1 LWKGTL
7 LLFSPFSLTRASP
20 LFFTSLS
27 VDEQPLTE
35 FPVLESSSAA
45 RWKISGTL
53 FNLWNNNLL
62 QKEASLPHSC
72 CRLVSFISS
81 TYLICCLS
89 CLFACIPN
97 TKVTTTIPHS
107 SYLHFNSQNH
117 SSFITLYTLKHLDL
131 VINDPSSVYF
141 VCIACFTVTQWL
153 LRTHHHGHSHLRN
166 HTLFT
171 YHISFILSLSYI
183 TINPF
188 KISFL
193 QHTQLS

>member
-1 LWKGTL
+1 
-7 LLFSPFSLTRASP
+7 
-20 LFFTSLS
+20 
-27 VDEQPLTE
+27 
-35 FPVLESSSAA
+35 
-45 RWKISGTL
+45 
-53 FNLWNNNLL
+53 
-62 QKEASLPHSC
+62 LPHSC

-97 TKVTTTIPHS
+97 TKVTTAIPRS

-117 SSFITLYTLKHLDL
+117 SSFIALYTLKHLDS

-153 LRTHHHGHSHLRN
+153 LRTHHHGHSYLRN

-193 QHTQLS
+193 QHTQLSWLLLVLVESGFAGLLPDGVRPPPLSLFSESLLVLRLNSHLAGWF